1 MMGFDSN
8 KHWDSRPWHLLLA
21 LFMPLFWASCHTNE
35 SPTHS
40 ALFTYNASDGVR
52 SLDPGKATDLE
63 SMWVVDQ
70 LCEGLLELDAALH
83 IQPALA
89 EAWTVSDDGLTY
101 AFRLRSGAS
110 FHNGAPVTAADVKAS
125 FTRLRDADEA
135 LPGRWVLSDLLP
147 DGIEVL
153 RKDSLQLHLSR
164 PQPVFPGLL
173 ATPHASVLFQGGYGA
188 NPDTEDMGSGPFE
201 LKGWIPETAMV
212 LHRNPEYW
220 MRDSAGVALP
230 YLDGV
235 RIEFNR
241 EPGAEFLGFRQG
253 RYDFVSALDPEW
265 ASALRQEDGTWK
277 PEWEGKFNVHQVP
290 YLKTDYIG
298 FLVDTLALESE
309 GFAALGPEVRRA
321 MSMLLDRESLV
332 RELRAG
338 EALPAQGFVPPG
350 MPGFDHWQRS
360 LSPDLRWRPET
371 ADSILAAMGIGVAP
385 PLRRLEAGTLGTK
398 PDMADLAGAL
408 QHIWAGHGID
418 VAVDIAPSSID
429 AERVARSQV
438 PMFRKSWLADYPDAE
453 NFLSL
458 FMPDRWCPNGPNYT
472 HYANAEVT
480 GLLVRAAAMV
490 PGQEREALLRRAE
503 ATVMQDMPVI
513 PLWHDQV
520 MHLVSAQWDG
530 WQVSP
535 TNRLDLRRVRTSDVA
550 QP

>member
-1 MMGFDSN
+1 
-8 KHWDSRPWHLLLA
+8 
-21 LFMPLFWASCHTNE
+21 MPLFWASCYTNE
-35 SPTHS
+35 SPAHS

-110 FHNGAPVTAADVKAS
+110 FHNGALVTAADVKAS

-135 LPGRWVLSDLLP
+135 LPGRGVLSDLLP
-147 DGIEVL
+147 DGIEGL

-164 PQPVFPGLL
+164 PHPGFPGLL
-173 ATPHASVLFQGGYGA
+173 ATPQASVPFQGGYGA